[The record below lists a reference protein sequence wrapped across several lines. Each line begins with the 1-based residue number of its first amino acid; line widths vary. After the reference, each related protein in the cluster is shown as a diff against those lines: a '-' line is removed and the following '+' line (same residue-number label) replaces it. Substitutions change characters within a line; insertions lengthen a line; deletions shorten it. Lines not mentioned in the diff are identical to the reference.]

1 MLALEGCNRARLDGR
16 AAAGHY
22 ESWFAR
28 ANHPTR
34 PLAFWIRYTLLVPK
48 GRREDAVAEVWAI
61 WFDGES
67 GRHVALKETLPLARA
82 TFSTHELDV
91 RIGLSSLDQH
101 HLEGR
106 ARGGGHTLRWQLTYA
121 GDDAPLLLLDRHW
134 YRRDFPKAK
143 ALVAMPNAQ
152 FFGSVAI
159 DGVAVPIDGWV
170 GSQNHNWGRAHTDR
184 YAWGQVA
191 GFDGAPHSF
200 LECATA
206 WLKVGGVPLP
216 ASTVLVLRADGREW
230 TFNRLAA
237 SMLRSSARLAGT
249 TWELAARS
257 ARARVTARFEAA
269 ASAFVGLRYGD
280 PPGGTKQCVNS
291 KIASCVVTITP
302 KGEAPMTLVSRQ
314 RAAFEI
320 LGDRLPDG
328 LATVALPGMAEP
340 GGEPAVVT
348 SIAARRAVDTAA

>member
-170 GSQNHNWGRAHTDR
+170 GSQNHNWGSRHTDH

-191 GFDGAPHSF
+191 GFDSYADSF
-200 LECATA
+200 LEVATA
-206 WLKVGGVPLP
+206 RLKIGPLWTP
-216 ASTVLVLRADGREW
+216 PMTPLVLRHRGQEIAL
-230 TFNRLAA
+230 NRLAQT
-237 SMLRSSARLAGT
+237 LRTKANVRYFRWTFGGENDRLRIEGRIEAP
-249 TWELAARS
+249 
-257 ARARVTARFEAA
+257 RA
-269 ASAFVGLRYGD
+269 AFVGLRYYN
-280 PPGGTKQCVNS
+280 PPGGTKQCLNS
-291 KIASCVVTITP
+291 KLAACEVRLLP
-302 KGEAPMTLVSRQ
+302 KHGEAEVLSTAH

-320 LGDRLPDG
+320 LTDDTTSG
-328 LATVALPGMAEP
+328 VAISA
-340 GGEPAVVT
+340 
-348 SIAARRAVDTAA
+348 